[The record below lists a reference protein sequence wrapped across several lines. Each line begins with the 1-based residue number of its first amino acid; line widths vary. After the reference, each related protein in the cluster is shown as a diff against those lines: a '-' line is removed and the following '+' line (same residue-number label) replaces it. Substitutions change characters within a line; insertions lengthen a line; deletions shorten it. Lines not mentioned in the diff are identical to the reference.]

1 MRPLTWSISAVRRKE
16 EILSW
21 STATSP
27 AYMKLS
33 SSLRSSSRT
42 SRRITIG
49 CWHGFD

>member
-33 SSLRSSSRT
+33 SSRRSSSRT

-49 CWHGFD
+49 CWHGLL